1 MEKQLPTGDSNL
13 PATTAADT
21 FADIPDERK
30 RAIREEVMQ
39 DYFKRVAAVKKQLDA
54 MTVAQREM
62 FHRSLAESL
71 ALVGKGDTANE

>member
-1 MEKQLPTGDSNL
+1 MVRRLPTGDSNL

-30 RAIREEVMQ
+30 RAIRDEVMQ

-71 ALVGKGDTANE
+71 ALVGKGDMANE